1 MSFHKAITKSSYS
14 ALAQVCIPT
23 LLLLLLLLSLVL
35 LLLLL
40 LLLLYSIFASFTASN
55 LNCDFS
61 GGVLRGANQKRNNK

>member
-23 LLLLLLLLSLVL
+23 LLLLLLSLV
-35 LLLLL
+35 LLL

-55 LNCDFS
+55 LNCNFS

>member
-23 LLLLLLLLSLVL
+23 LLLLLLLSLV
-35 LLLLL
+35 LLL

>member
-14 ALAQVCIPT
+14 ALAQVCITT
-23 LLLLLLLLSLVL
+23 LLLLLSSLVL

>member
-23 LLLLLLLLSLVL
+23 LLLLLSSLVLL

>member
-23 LLLLLLLLSLVL
+23 LLLLLSSLV
-35 LLLLL
+35 LLLL